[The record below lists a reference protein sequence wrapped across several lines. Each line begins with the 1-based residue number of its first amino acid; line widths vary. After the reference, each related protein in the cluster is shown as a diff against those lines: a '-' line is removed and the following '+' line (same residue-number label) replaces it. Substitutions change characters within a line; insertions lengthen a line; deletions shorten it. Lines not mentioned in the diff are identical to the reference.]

1 MKLDSLIT
9 NVSNSCDFLTNE
21 CIQLLST
28 MSKCLG
34 ISYGELN
41 VYIFII
47 WMPLLIIYFTTT
59 TLICVNTSN
68 KNIIKRVKYLTYC
81 FISINVLLIIC
92 IVFTFLT
99 YIFLVVKSE
108 NMLLG

>member
-9 NVSNSCDFLTNE
+9 NVSNSCDVLTNE

-68 KNIIKRVKYLTYC
+68 KNIIRRVKYVTYG
-81 FISINVLLIIC
+81 FLAVNIILIIYLL
-92 IVFTFLT
+92 FMFLA
-99 YIFLVVKSE
+99 YIFLVAKSE